1 MKLKKK
7 IHLFS
12 TLLMFILLVLANIL
26 IYFFFERMSHNTEYD
41 QLHGRAKEL
50 TAVLSQ
56 LETELDAGIVL
67 RAFIPANGAISIVDS
82 NNKTLINVQS
92 LVGLGQVEGHVKPS
106 NSFTIDRFEGT
117 EALTISMP
125 IIWPTG
131 EVVTMKMTQLLTNVE
146 ENMKALKYVL
156 IGVTIFAMIPITLS
170 SMTLGR
176 IVTQPIEN
184 LIKAMNRSRQS
195 GTYEKLAGV
204 VNGNDELAQMERTF
218 NEMMEQLE
226 QNFMKQEQFVSNASH
241 ELKTP
246 LTVIESY
253 SRLLARRG
261 FENREVV
268 EESLNAIISET
279 GRMKEM
285 IEQLLDLAKS
295 SGSQRFEFAQVDL
308 KPLLEVAV
316 KPLRQAYGREIIIE
330 ADGPAIVETDG
341 EFVKQLLFIL
351 LDNARKYSDREIFT
365 SIEVLQEEVAITV
378 KDYGKGIPQSD
389 LPHIFDRF
397 YRVESD
403 RSRKTGGTGLGLS
416 IAKEIADGLGATLTI
431 ESVVDMGTVIRVLIP
446 KNRKVLRRF

>member
-12 TLLMFILLVLANIL
+12 TLLMFILLVLLNVL
-26 IYFFFERMSHNTEYD
+26 IYFLFGKMSHNTEYE
-41 QLHGRAKEL
+41 QLLGRAKEL
-50 TAVLSQ
+50 TVAISK
-56 LETELDAGIVL
+56 LETEADADLVL
-67 RAFIPANGAISIVDS
+67 RAFVPANGAISIVDS
-82 NNKTLINVQS
+82 NDKPLKKIQS
-92 LVGLGQVEGHVKPS
+92 VAGLGNVNNQVKSGDS
-106 NSFTIDRFEGT
+106 YTIDRFDGT
-117 EALTISMP
+117 DAFSISMP

-131 EVVTMKMTQLLTNVE
+131 EVVTMNLTQLLTDVE
-146 ENMKALKYVL
+146 ENMRVLRYVL
-156 IGVTIFAMIPITLS
+156 IGVTVFAMIPITLS

-176 IVTQPIEN
+176 IVTQPIEK
-184 LIKAMNRSRQS
+184 LITAMNKSRQS
-195 GTYEKLAGV
+195 GTYEKMTGV

-218 NEMMEQLE
+218 NEMMVQLE
-226 QNFMKQEQFVSNASH
+226 QNYRKQEQFVSNASH

-261 FENREVV
+261 LENREVV
-268 EESLNAIISET
+268 DEALNAITSET

-285 IEQLLDLAKS
+285 IEQMLDLAKS
-295 SGSQRFEFAQVDL
+295 SGFQAFEFEQVDL
-308 KPLLEVAV
+308 TYLLEAAV

-330 ADGPAIVETDG
+330 ADGPTIVETDG
-341 EFVKQLLFIL
+341 KFVKQLLFIL

-365 SIEVLQEEVAITV
+365 AIEDRETEVEITV
-378 KDYGKGIPQSD
+378 RDYGKGIPQSD

-416 IAKEIADGLGATLTI
+416 IAKEIADGLGATLSI
-431 ESVVDMGTVIRVLIP
+431 ESVVDIGTVIRVLIP
-446 KNRKVLRRF
+446 KKQQRSQ

>member
-12 TLLMFILLVLANIL
+12 TLLMFILLVLATVL
-26 IYFFFERMSHNTEYD
+26 IYFLFERMSHNTEYD
-41 QLHGRAKEL
+41 QLLGRAKEL
-50 TAVLSQ
+50 TAELSK
-56 LETELDAGIVL
+56 LETEVDAGMVL
-67 RAFIPANGAISIVDS
+67 RAFIPANGAISIIDS
-82 NNKTLINVQS
+82 NDKQLINVQS
-92 LVGLGQVEGHVKPS
+92 LAGLGKVDGHVNPG
-106 NSFTIDRFEGT
+106 NSYTIDQFEGT
-117 EALTISMP
+117 EALSISMP

-131 EVVTMKMTQLLTNVE
+131 EVVTMRMTQLLTDVE
-146 ENMKALKYVL
+146 ENMRVLKYVL
-156 IGVTIFAMIPITLS
+156 IGVTTFAMIPITLS

-184 LIKAMNRSRQS
+184 LITAMNKSRQS
-195 GTYEKLAGV
+195 GTYEKLTGV
-204 VNGNDELAQMERTF
+204 VNGNDELTQMERTF

-226 QNFMKQEQFVSNASH
+226 QNFLKQEQFVSNASH

-268 EESLNAIISET
+268 SEALNAILSET
-279 GRMKEM
+279 DRMKEM
-285 IEQLLDLAKS
+285 ITQMLDLAKS
-295 SGSQRFEFAQVDL
+295 SGSQAFEFAQVDL
-308 KPLLEVAV
+308 TQLLSGAV
-316 KPLRQAYGREIIIE
+316 KPLRQAYGREIIME
-330 ADGPAIVETDG
+330 EDGPAIVETDG
-341 EFVKQLLFIL
+341 KFVKQLLFIL
-351 LDNARKYSDREIFT
+351 LDNALKYSEREVFA
-365 SIEVLQEEVAITV
+365 SIQDQQDVVEITV
-378 KDYGKGIPQSD
+378 KDYGKGIPQSA

-446 KNRKVLRRF
+446 KNRKVLSEF

>member
-7 IHLFS
+7 IHVFS
-12 TLLMFILLVLANIL
+12 TLLMFILLVLVNIL
-26 IYFFFERMSHNTEYD
+26 IYFLFGKMSHNTEYE
-41 QLHGRAKEL
+41 QLLDRAKEL
-50 TAVLSQ
+50 TSALSQ
-56 LETELDAGIVL
+56 LETQEDADLVL
-67 RAFIPANGAISIVDS
+67 LALIPANGAFSIVDS
-82 NNKTLINVQS
+82 NNKMINYVES
-92 LVGLGQVEGHVKPS
+92 LPGLSRIDGHVNPGNPYTTDTFK
-106 NSFTIDRFEGT
+106 GT
-117 EALTISMP
+117 KALSISMP
-125 IIWPTG
+125 TIWPTG
-131 EVVTMKMTQLLTNVE
+131 EVVTIRMTQLLTDVE
-146 ENMKALKYVL
+146 ENMQVLKYVL

-184 LIKAMNRSRQS
+184 LITAMNKSRQS
-195 GTYEKLAGV
+195 GTYEKMSGV

-261 FENREVV
+261 LENREVV
-268 EESLNAIISET
+268 DEALAAIISET

-285 IEQLLDLAKS
+285 IAQMLDLAKS
-295 SGSQRFEFAQVDL
+295 SGFQAFEFAEVDL
-308 KPLLEVAV
+308 TPLLEAAV

-330 ADGPAIVETDG
+330 ADRPVIVETDG
-341 EFVKQLLFIL
+341 KFVKQLLFIL

-365 SIEVLQEEVAITV
+365 AIEDRETEVEITV

-416 IAKEIADGLGATLTI
+416 IAKEIADGLGAALTI
-431 ESVVDMGTVIRVLIP
+431 ESVVDMGTVIRIVIP
-446 KNRKVLRRF
+446 KKQQRSQ

>member
-7 IHLFS
+7 IHVYS
-12 TLLMFILLVLANIL
+12 TLLMFVLLVLANIL
-26 IYFFFERMSHNTEYD
+26 IYFFFGRMSYNTEYE
-41 QLHGRAKEL
+41 QLLGRAKEL
-50 TAVLSQ
+50 TAALSQ
-56 LETELDAGIVL
+56 LETEVDADIVL
-67 RAFIPANGAISIVDS
+67 RAFIPANGAISIIDS
-82 NNKTLINVQS
+82 SNKPLLNVQS
-92 LVGLGQVEGHVKPS
+92 LAGLGKVEGKIKSSDPY
-106 NSFTIDRFEGT
+106 TINRYDGR

-131 EVVTMKMTQLLTNVE
+131 EVVTMKMTQLLTDVE
-146 ENMKALKYVL
+146 ENMRALKYVL

-176 IVTQPIEN
+176 LVTQPIEK
-184 LIKAMNRSRQS
+184 LIIAMNRSRQS
-195 GTYEKLAGV
+195 GTYEKMTGV

-226 QNFMKQEQFVSNASH
+226 QNYMKQEQFVSNASH

-261 FENREVV
+261 FENRDVV
-268 EESLNAIISET
+268 DEALNAIISET

-285 IEQLLDLAKS
+285 ITQMLDLAKS
-295 SGSQRFEFAQVDL
+295 SGSEVFEFKEVDL
-308 KPLLEVAV
+308 TPLLEAVV
-316 KPLRQAYGREIIIE
+316 KPLRQAYDREIIIE

-341 EFVKQLLFIL
+341 KFLKQLLFIL

-365 SIEVLQEEVAITV
+365 SIKDEHDEVEITV

-431 ESVVDMGTVIRVLIP
+431 ESVVDMGTVIRVIIP
-446 KNRKVLRRF
+446 KKRTVLSEF

>member
-12 TLLMFILLVLANIL
+12 TLLMFILLVLANVL
-26 IYFFFERMSHNTEYD
+26 IYFLFERMSHNTEYE
-41 QLHGRAKEL
+41 QLLGRAKEL
-50 TAVLSQ
+50 TVELSK
-56 LETELDAGIVL
+56 LETEVDAGMVL

-82 NNKTLINVQS
+82 KDKQLINVQS
-92 LVGLGQVEGHVKPS
+92 LAGLGKVDGHVNPA
-106 NSFTIDRFEGT
+106 NAYTIDQFKGT
-117 EALTISMP
+117 EALSISMP

-131 EVVTMKMTQLLTNVE
+131 EVVTMRMTQLLTDVE
-146 ENMKALKYVL
+146 RNMQVLKYVL

-176 IVTQPIEN
+176 LVTQPIEN
-184 LIKAMNRSRQS
+184 LITAMNRSRQS
-195 GTYEKLAGV
+195 GTYEKLTGV

-226 QNFMKQEQFVSNASH
+226 QNYMKQEQFVSNASH

-268 EESLNAIISET
+268 EEALNAIISET

-285 IEQLLDLAKS
+285 IAQMLDLAKS
-295 SGSQRFEFAQVDL
+295 SGSHAFEFEQVDL
-308 KPLLEVAV
+308 TRLLEGAV
-316 KPLRQAYGREIIIE
+316 KPLRQAYGREIIME
-330 ADGPAIVETDG
+330 VDGPAIVETDG
-341 EFVKQLLFIL
+341 KFVKQLLFIL
-351 LDNARKYSDREIFT
+351 LDNALKYSDREIFA
-365 SIEVLQEEVAITV
+365 SIQDQREVVEITV
-378 KDYGKGIPQSD
+378 KDYGKGIPQAD

-416 IAKEIADGLGATLTI
+416 IAKEIADGLGAALTI
-431 ESVVDMGTVIRVLIP
+431 ESVVGMGTVIRILIP
-446 KNRKVLRRF
+446 KKKDGSQ

>member
-7 IHLFS
+7 IYVFS

-26 IYFFFERMSHNTEYD
+26 IYFLFERMSHNTEYE
-41 QLHGRAKEL
+41 QLIGRAKEL
-50 TAVLSQ
+50 TSALSK
-56 LETELDAGIVL
+56 LETEMDADILL

-82 NNKTLINVQS
+82 NNKPLINVQS
-92 LVGLGQVEGHVKPS
+92 LAGLGKVGGDVSPS
-106 NSFTIDRFEGT
+106 NSYTIDRFEGT
-117 EALTISMP
+117 EALSISMP

-131 EVVTMKMTQLLTNVE
+131 EVVTMRMTQLLTDVE
-146 ENMKALKYVL
+146 KNMQVLKYVL
-156 IGVTIFAMIPITLS
+156 IGVTTFAMIPITLS

-184 LIKAMNRSRQS
+184 LIRAMDRSRQS
-195 GTYEKLAGV
+195 GTYEKLTGV
-204 VNGNDELAQMERTF
+204 VNGNDELAKMERTF

-226 QNFMKQEQFVSNASH
+226 QNYMKQEQFVSNASH

-268 EESLNAIISET
+268 DEALNAIISET

-285 IEQLLDLAKS
+285 IAQMLELAKS
-295 SGSQRFEFAQVDL
+295 SGSELFEFAEVDL
-308 KPLLEVAV
+308 TQLLEAAV
-316 KPLRQAYGREIIIE
+316 KPLRQAYGRDIVIE
-330 ADGPAIVETDG
+330 AAGPAIVETDG
-341 EFVKQLLFIL
+341 KFVKQLLFIL

-365 SIEVLQEEVAITV
+365 SIVDKESEVEVTV
-378 KDYGKGIPQSD
+378 KDFGKGIPQAD

-416 IAKEIADGLGATLTI
+416 IAKEIADGLGAALTI

-446 KNRKVLRRF
+446 KR

>member
-1 MKLKKK
+1 MKLKQK
-7 IHLFS
+7 IYVFS

-26 IYFFFERMSHNTEYD
+26 IYFFFERMSHNTEYE
-41 QLHGRAKEL
+41 QMIGRAKEL
-50 TAVLSQ
+50 TVAMSK
-56 LETELDAGIVL
+56 LETEMDAGILL
-67 RAFIPANGAISIVDS
+67 RAFVPTNGAVSIVDS
-82 NNKTLINVQS
+82 NNKMLINVQS
-92 LVGLGQVEGHVKPS
+92 LAGLGQAGSQVKPG
-106 NSFTIDRFEGT
+106 NSYTIDRFEGT

-131 EVVTMKMTQLLTNVE
+131 EVVTMRMTQLLVDVE
-146 ENMKALKYVL
+146 ENMRGLKYVL
-156 IGVTIFAMIPITLS
+156 IGVTTFAMIPITIS

-176 IVTQPIEN
+176 IVTRPIDN
-184 LIKAMNRSRQS
+184 LITAMNRSRQS
-195 GTYEKLAGV
+195 GTYEKLTGV

-268 EESLNAIISET
+268 DEALNAIISET

-285 IEQLLDLAKS
+285 IAQMLDLAKS
-295 SGSQRFEFAQVDL
+295 SGSEVFEFAQVDL
-308 KPLLEVAV
+308 TPLLEGAV
-316 KPLRQAYGREIIIE
+316 KPLRQAYGREIAIE
-330 ADGPAIVETDG
+330 ADRPMIVETDG
-341 EFVKQLLFIL
+341 KFVKQLLFIL
-351 LDNARKYSDREIFT
+351 LDNALKYSDKEIFT
-365 SIEVLQEEVAITV
+365 SIEDNEDEVVITV
-378 KDYGKGIPQSD
+378 KDHGKGIPKSD

-416 IAKEIADGLGATLTI
+416 IAKEIADALGAKLTI
-431 ESVVDMGTVIRVLIP
+431 ESVVDMGTVIRVTIP
-446 KNRKVLRRF
+446 KIREGSQ

>member
-26 IYFFFERMSHNTEYD
+26 IYFLFERMSHDTEYE
-41 QLHGRAKEL
+41 QLLGRAKEL
-50 TAVLSQ
+50 TAALSQ
-56 LETELDAGIVL
+56 LETEVDAGLVL
-67 RAFIPANGAISIVDS
+67 RAFIPANGAISIVDG
-82 NNKTLINVQS
+82 NNKRLINVQS
-92 LVGLGQVEGHVKPS
+92 LVGLGQVEGHENPS
-106 NSFTIDRFEGT
+106 NSYTIGRFEGT

-125 IIWPTG
+125 IIWQTG
-131 EVVTMKMTQLLTNVE
+131 EVVTMQMTQLLTNVE
-146 ENMKALKYVL
+146 ENMRVLKYVL

-176 IVTQPIEN
+176 IVTQPIEK
-184 LIKAMNRSRQS
+184 LITAMNRSRKS
-195 GTYEKLAGV
+195 GTFEKLTDV
-204 VNGNDELAQMERTF
+204 VSGNDELAQMERTF
-218 NEMMEQLE
+218 NEMMGQLE

-253 SRLLARRG
+253 SKLLARRG

-268 EESLNAIISET
+268 DEALSAIISET

-285 IEQLLDLAKS
+285 IEQMLDLAKS
-295 SGSQRFEFAQVDL
+295 SGSQAFDFAQVDL
-308 KPLLEVAV
+308 SSLLVEVV
-316 KPLRQAYGREIIIE
+316 KPLRQAYGREIVVE
-330 ADGPAIVETDG
+330 VDGPMPVETDG
-341 EFVKQLLFIL
+341 KFVKQLLFIL
-351 LDNARKYSDREIFT
+351 LDNALKYSEREIHT
-365 SIEVLQEEVAITV
+365 SVKDLQDEVEITV
-378 KDYGKGIPQSD
+378 KDYGKGIPPSD

-416 IAKEIADGLGATLTI
+416 IAKEIAEGLGATLTI
-431 ESVVDMGTVIRVLIP
+431 ESVIDVGTVIRVFIP
-446 KNRKVLRRF
+446 NRKVLSEF

>member
-7 IHLFS
+7 IHVFS

-26 IYFFFERMSHNTEYD
+26 IYFMFGKMSHNTEYE
-41 QLHGRAKEL
+41 QLIDRAQEL
-50 TAVLSQ
+50 TGALSQ
-56 LETELDAGIVL
+56 LETEEDADMVL
-67 RAFIPANGAISIVDS
+67 RAFIPANGAFSIVDS
-82 NNKTLINVQS
+82 SNKALINVES
-92 LVGLGQVEGHVKPS
+92 LVGLGQVEGHVNPS
-106 NSFTIDRFEGT
+106 DTFAIDRFEGT
-117 EALTISMP
+117 EALSISMP

-131 EVVTMKMTQLLTNVE
+131 EVVTIRMTQLLTDVE
-146 ENMKALKYVL
+146 GNMRVLKYVL
-156 IGVTIFAMIPITLS
+156 IGVTAFAMIPITIS

-184 LIKAMNRSRQS
+184 LITAMNKSRQS
-195 GTYEKLAGV
+195 GTYEKMTAV

-218 NEMMEQLE
+218 NEMMGQLE

-253 SRLLARRG
+253 SRLLERRG
-261 FENREVV
+261 FDNREVV
-268 EESLNAIISET
+268 DEALTAIISET

-285 IEQLLDLAKS
+285 IAQMLDLAKS
-295 SGSQRFEFAQVDL
+295 SGFQAFEFEQVDL
-308 KPLLEVAV
+308 KPLLEGAV
-316 KPLRQAYGREIIIE
+316 KPLKQAYGREIIIE
-330 ADGPAIVETDG
+330 ADGPTIVETDG
-341 EFVKQLLFIL
+341 KFVKQLLFIL
-351 LDNARKYSDREIFT
+351 LDNARKYSDREIYT
-365 SIEVLQEEVAITV
+365 SIEERQDEVEITV

-446 KNRKVLRRF
+446 KKQQDSQ

>member
-1 MKLKKK
+1 MKLKQK
-7 IHLFS
+7 IYVFS
-12 TLLMFILLVLANIL
+12 TLLMFILLVIANIL
-26 IYFFFERMSHNTEYD
+26 IYFLFERMSHNTEHE
-41 QLHGRAKEL
+41 QMIGRAKEL
-50 TAVLSQ
+50 TAALSK
-56 LETELDAGIVL
+56 LETEVDADILL

-82 NNKTLINVQS
+82 NNKMLINVQS
-92 LVGLGQVEGHVKPS
+92 LAGLGKVGDQVNPG
-106 NSFTIDRFEGT
+106 NSYTIGQFEGT
-117 EALTISMP
+117 ESLSISMP

-131 EVVTMKMTQLLTNVE
+131 EVVTMRMTQLLTDVE
-146 ENMKALKYVL
+146 RNMQVLKYVL
-156 IGVTIFAMIPITLS
+156 IGVTTFAMIPITLS

-176 IVTQPIEN
+176 IVTRPIEN
-184 LIKAMNRSRQS
+184 LIQAMNRSRQS
-195 GTYEKLAGV
+195 GTYEKLTSV

-218 NEMMEQLE
+218 NEMMDQLE
-226 QNFMKQEQFVSNASH
+226 QNYMKQEQFVSNASH

-268 EESLNAIISET
+268 DEALNAIISET

-285 IEQLLDLAKS
+285 IAQMLDLAKS
-295 SGSQRFEFAQVDL
+295 SGSQVFEFAEVDL
-308 KPLLEVAV
+308 APLLEAAV
-316 KPLRQAYGREIIIE
+316 KPLRLAYGREIIIE
-330 ADGPAIVETDG
+330 GDGSAIVETDG
-341 EFVKQLLFIL
+341 KFVKQLLFIL
-351 LDNARKYSDREIFT
+351 LDNARKYSDREVFT
-365 SIEVLQEEVAITV
+365 SIIDRDDEVEITV

-416 IAKEIADGLGATLTI
+416 IAKEIADGLGAALMI

-446 KNRKVLRRF
+446 KKRKVLSEF

>member
-7 IHLFS
+7 IHVFS
-12 TLLMFILLVLANIL
+12 TLLMFILLMLANIL
-26 IYFFFERMSHNTEYD
+26 IYFLFERMSHNTEYD
-41 QLHGRAKEL
+41 QLLGRTKEL
-50 TAVLSQ
+50 TAALSQ
-56 LETELDAGIVL
+56 LETEVDAGIIL
-67 RAFIPANGAISIVDS
+67 RAFNPANGAISIVNS
-82 NNKTLINVQS
+82 NNKPLVIVES
-92 LVGLGQVEGHVKPS
+92 LTGLSKVKGHVNPG
-106 NSFTIDRFEGT
+106 NSYTINQFEGT
-117 EALTISMP
+117 EALSTSMP

-131 EVVTMKMTQLLTNVE
+131 EVVTVKMTQLLTGVE
-146 ENMKALKYVL
+146 ENMRVLKYVL
-156 IGVTIFAMIPITLS
+156 IGVTAFAMIPITLS

-184 LIKAMNRSRQS
+184 LITAMNRSRQS
-195 GTYEKLAGV
+195 GTYEKMTGV
-204 VNGNDELAQMERTF
+204 VHGNDELAQMERTF
-218 NEMMEQLE
+218 NEMMEQLG
-226 QNFMKQEQFVSNASH
+226 QNYMKQEQFVSNASH

-268 EESLNAIISET
+268 DEALNAIISET

-285 IEQLLDLAKS
+285 IAQMLDLAKS
-295 SGSQRFEFAQVDL
+295 SGSHAFEFAQVDL
-308 KPLLEVAV
+308 TSLLEEAV

-341 EFVKQLLFIL
+341 KFVKQLLFIL

-365 SIEVLQEEVAITV
+365 SIENLQNVVEITV

-431 ESVVDMGTVIRVLIP
+431 ESVVDMGTVTRILIP
-446 KNRKVLRRF
+446 KKRKVLSEF

>member
-1 MKLKKK
+1 MKLKQK
-7 IHLFS
+7 IHVFS
-12 TLLMFILLVLANIL
+12 TLLMFILLMLATIL
-26 IYFFFERMSHNTEYD
+26 IYFLFERMSHNTEYE
-41 QLHGRAKEL
+41 QLLGRAKEL
-50 TAVLSQ
+50 TAELSK
-56 LETELDAGIVL
+56 LETETDAGMVL
-67 RAFIPANGAISIVDS
+67 RAFIPANGAISIIDN
-82 NNKTLINVQS
+82 NNKPLINVQS
-92 LVGLGQVEGHVKPS
+92 LAGLGKVDGHVNPG
-106 NSFTIDRFEGT
+106 NSFTIDQFEGT
-117 EALTISMP
+117 EALSISMP
-125 IIWPTG
+125 IVWPTG
-131 EVVTMKMTQLLTNVE
+131 EVVTMKMTQLLADVE
-146 ENMKALKYVL
+146 ENMRVLKYVL
-156 IGVTIFAMIPITLS
+156 IGVTTFAMIPITLS

-184 LIKAMNRSRQS
+184 LIIAMNRSRQS
-195 GTYEKLAGV
+195 GTYEKLTGV

-226 QNFMKQEQFVSNASH
+226 QNYMKQEQFVSNASH

-253 SRLLARRG
+253 SRLLVRRG

-268 EESLNAIISET
+268 DEALNAIISET

-285 IEQLLDLAKS
+285 IAQMLDLAKS
-295 SGSQRFEFAQVDL
+295 SGSQAFEFGQVDL
-308 KPLLEVAV
+308 TPLLEAAV

-341 EFVKQLLFIL
+341 KFVKQLLFIL
-351 LDNARKYSDREIFT
+351 LDNARKYSDGEIFT
-365 SIEVLQEEVAITV
+365 SINDLQDEVEITV

-446 KNRKVLRRF
+446 KNRKVLREF

>member
-7 IHLFS
+7 IHVFS
-12 TLLMFILLVLANIL
+12 TLLMFILLVLVTIL
-26 IYFFFERMSHNTEYD
+26 IYFLFGRISLNTEYE
-41 QLHGRAKEL
+41 QLLIRAKEL
-50 TAVLSQ
+50 STALSQ
-56 LETELDAGIVL
+56 LETEEDADLVL
-67 RAFIPANGAISIVDS
+67 RALIPTSGAISIVDS
-82 NNKTLINVQS
+82 SEKSFINVES
-92 LVGLGQVEGHVKPS
+92 VDGLGQVDGHV
-106 NSFTIDRFEGT
+106 NSGDSYTIDQFEGT
-117 EALTISMP
+117 DALSISMP
-125 IIWPTG
+125 LIWPTG
-131 EVVTMKMTQLLTNVE
+131 EVATIRMTQLLTDVE
-146 ENMKALKYVL
+146 ENMRVLKLVL
-156 IGVTIFAMIPITLS
+156 LGVTLFAMIPITIS

-176 IVTQPIEN
+176 IVTQPIED
-184 LIKAMNRSRQS
+184 LITAMNKSRQS
-195 GTYEKLAGV
+195 GTYEKMSGV

-226 QNFMKQEQFVSNASH
+226 QNYLKQEQFVSNASH

-268 EESLNAIISET
+268 DEALTAIISET

-285 IEQLLDLAKS
+285 IAQMLDLAKS
-295 SGSQRFEFAQVDL
+295 SGFQAFEIEEVDL
-308 KPLLEVAV
+308 TPLLEAAV

-330 ADGPAIVETDG
+330 ADGPIIVETDG
-341 EFVKQLLFIL
+341 KFVKQLLFIL
-351 LDNARKYSDREIFT
+351 LDNARKYSDREIYT
-365 SIEVLQEEVAITV
+365 SIEERQDEVEITV

-431 ESVVDMGTVIRVLIP
+431 ESVVDMGTVIRIFIP
-446 KNRKVLRRF
+446 KKQQLSQ